1 MAIFSDAEIKEYETM
16 LERVK
21 NSNKR
26 PQVSDVLMSLT
37 FGSVIPVENNSPWF
51 TDTVVRSMYVA
62 TVKALMA
69 DHEPD
74 EFSPMEKSM
83 MFLILQTAASYEAGM
98 KLEEQMNRNRRKHSD
113 EESDDGNDD
122 PWSPMD
128 EE

>member
-37 FGSVIPVENNSPWF
+37 FGSVIPVEDNSPWF

-62 TVKALMA
+62 TVKALMN

-74 EFSPMEKSM
+74 EFSPIEKSM

-98 KLEEQMNRNRRKHSD
+98 KIEEKMNRERRKHSD
-113 EESDDGNDD
+113 EESDEDEDNS
-122 PWSPMD
+122 WSPD
-128 EE
+128 AD